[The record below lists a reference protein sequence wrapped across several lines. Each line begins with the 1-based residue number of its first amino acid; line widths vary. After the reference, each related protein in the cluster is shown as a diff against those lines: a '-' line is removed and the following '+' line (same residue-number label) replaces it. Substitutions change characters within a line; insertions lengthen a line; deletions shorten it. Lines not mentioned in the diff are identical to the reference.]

1 MSQCLQSPCFFEEGG
16 LYSELSRRVRMHTLC
31 RVFLPRRLVTWG
43 RGSQG
48 HLQPS
53 VALGPQVSIS
63 FREEHVGKLKTI
75 IKQLWAF
82 LLPYL
87 PYTHLSTHNAL
98 GSLSSARLPFLAAYL
113 KRANERPGLCL
124 SPLCFPLFLWSVLYK
139 SSQKVSGEKTL
150 LSRTQFSPILEEVA
164 TA

>member
-31 RVFLPRRLVTWG
+31 RVFFPRRLVTW
-43 RGSQG
+43 RGWSQG

-53 VALGPQVSIS
+53 VALGPQVSTS

-98 GSLSSARLPFLAAYL
+98 GSLSSKRLPFLAAYL

-124 SPLCFPLFLWSVLYK
+124 SPSAFLYSFGLSCIKVHRKFLGRKPYSLALSSPLF
-139 SSQKVSGEKTL
+139 
-150 LSRTQFSPILEEVA
+150 
-164 TA
+164 